1 MSDLNNIGSV
11 VTGGIV
17 ARTVDRLGHSA
28 GADGHDQS
36 GDCANCGAMLTG
48 TYCATCG
55 QHGHVHR
62 TMMAL
67 VHDILHGVFH
77 FEGRTWNTLPMLAW
91 RPGELTRR
99 YAQGERVKFVS
110 PMALFLFSVF
120 IMFAV
125 TASLTKNMDFGT
137 FARAKPETGLIAE
150 YQYQAARL
158 TKAERRLAKPID
170 TTDAEDSEDRA
181 AAVVKRDK
189 ARAQIAQLTA
199 AATALKIE
207 PARLRTPP
215 KAEKAMNPIEHAAEN
230 PALVAYKMK
239 SYAYKYS
246 WALIPI
252 SLPFIWLLFP
262 LRRDV
267 GLYDHAIFA
276 TYSLSFM
283 LLMATTLAALYFL
296 WIPQWILWTAFAVI
310 PPIHMYRQL
319 KGAYQLSNTAAFWR
333 MCVLLTMTT
342 VTASLFFAMLI
353 YLGSAE

>member
-1 MSDLNNIGSV
+1 MSDLDNIGSV

-17 ARTVDRLGHSA
+17 ARTVDHLGHSA
-28 GADGHDQS
+28 GHDGHDVS
-36 GDCANCGAMLTG
+36 GDCANCGATLTG
-48 TYCATCG
+48 EFCGTCG

-77 FEGRTWNTLPMLAW
+77 FEGRTWNTLPMLVV

-99 YAQGERVKFVS
+99 YAQGERVRFVS

-125 TASLTKNMDFGT
+125 TASLTKHMDFGN
-137 FARAKPETGLIAE
+137 FGRAKPETGVIAE
-150 YQYQAARL
+150 YQYQIGRL
-158 TKAERRLAKPID
+158 AKAEKRLAKPID
-170 TTDAEDSEDRA
+170 ASDSDDTEDRA
-181 AAVVKRDK
+181 AATERRDK
-189 ARAQIAQLTA
+189 AKAEIAQLSA
-199 AATALKIE
+199 AATALKID
-207 PARLRTPP
+207 PAKLRAPA
-215 KAEKAMNPIEHAAEN
+215 KEEKAANPIEHAAEN
-230 PALVAYKMK
+230 PALTAYKMK

-267 GLYDHAIFA
+267 GMYDHAIFA

-283 LLMATTLAALYFL
+283 LLMVTALVALYYL
-296 WIPQWILWTAFAVI
+296 WIPAWILWTAFAFI

-319 KGAYQLSNTAAFWR
+319 KGAYQLSSIGAFWR
-333 MCVLLTMTT
+333 MWALLTMTS
-342 VTASLFFAMLI
+342 VTASLFFALLV

>member
-1 MSDLNNIGSV
+1 MSDLDNIGSV

-17 ARTVDRLGHSA
+17 ARTVEHLGHSA
-28 GADGHDQS
+28 GPDGHDQS
-36 GDCANCGAMLTG
+36 GDCANCGATLTA
-48 TYCATCG
+48 TYCGNCG

-77 FEGRTWNTLPMLAW
+77 FEGRTWNTLPMLVW

-125 TASLTKNMDFGT
+125 TASLTKNLDFGMAGRT
-137 FARAKPETGLIAE
+137 KPEPGLIAE
-150 YQYQAARL
+150 YQYQ
-158 TKAERRLAKPID
+158 TKRLAKAEKRLAQP
-170 TTDAEDSEDRA
+170 TDPTDVDDNEDRA
-181 AAVVKRDK
+181 TALQRRDK
-189 ARAQIAQLTA
+189 AKAEVARLTA
-199 AATALKIE
+199 AAAALEIP
-207 PARLRTPP
+207 PAKLRAPVKT
-215 KAEKAMNPIEHAAEN
+215 EKAANPIEHAAEN
-230 PALVAYKMK
+230 PALTAYKMK

-267 GLYDHAIFA
+267 GMYDHAIFA

-283 LLMATTLAALYFL
+283 LLMVTTLVALYYL
-296 WIPQWILWTAFAVI
+296 WIPAWILWTAFAFI

-319 KGAYQLSNTAAFWR
+319 KGAYQLSSVGAFWR
-333 MCVLLTMTT
+333 MSVLLTMT
-342 VTASLFFAMLI
+342 SISGCLFFALLV
-353 YLGSAE
+353 YLGSSE